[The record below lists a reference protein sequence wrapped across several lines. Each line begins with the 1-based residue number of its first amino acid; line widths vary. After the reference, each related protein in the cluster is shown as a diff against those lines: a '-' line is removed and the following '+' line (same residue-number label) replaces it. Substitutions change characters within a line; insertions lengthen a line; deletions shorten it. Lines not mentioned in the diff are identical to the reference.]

1 MSDLKI
7 SRSDLHIFAPGDP
20 GADLRI
26 QGIHRPAAGHLYI
39 VLLSPLEAGDQKQK
53 QLGKGHK
60 DTVVSISAAL
70 AADHQLVM
78 GKILSPLRDTDHQ
91 KHGIRILSRRRISRR
106 ILSCIMV
113 FMIRVKAAVRGPGLK
128 SWLKVP
134 G

>member
-7 SRSDLHIFAPGDP
+7 SRPDLH
-20 GADLRI
+20 
-26 QGIHRPAAGHLYI
+26 
-39 VLLSPLEAGDQKQK
+39 
-53 QLGKGHK
+53 KGHK
-60 DTVVSISAAL
+60 DTVVSISSAL

-91 KHGIRILSRRRISRR
+91 KHGIRILSRRRIPRR

-128 SWLKVP
+128 SWHKVP

>member
-26 QGIHRPAAGHLYI
+26 QGIHRPATGHLYI
-39 VLLSPLEAGDQKQK
+39 VLLSPLETGDQKQE

-78 GKILSPLRDTDHQ
+78 GKILSPL
-91 KHGIRILSRRRISRR
+91 
-106 ILSCIMV
+106 
-113 FMIRVKAAVRGPGLK
+113 
-128 SWLKVP
+128 
-134 G
+134 